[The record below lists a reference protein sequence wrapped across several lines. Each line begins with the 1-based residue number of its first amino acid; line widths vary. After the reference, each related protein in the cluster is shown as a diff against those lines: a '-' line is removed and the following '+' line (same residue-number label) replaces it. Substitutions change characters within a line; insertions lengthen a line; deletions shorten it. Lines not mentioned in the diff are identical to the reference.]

1 MADLDQRLAEIDA
14 LIADDPRAA
23 LAALDALD
31 GHQDDPEVL
40 LLRAHAQWS
49 IGATSDAE
57 ELLDA
62 LIADDPGFAD
72 AHYALARLAEELG
85 DEDAMRRHFLT
96 VLALDAAEERASAP
110 PPEQRARQHQQIAEV
125 AEEALARL
133 PAPLRDAPRQRR
145 HRRRGLP
152 AWRGSST
159 PTSPT
164 HASSGSSMGRS
175 ARRSAAVDFVA
186 TGPTRIYLYRWNIER
201 MCGSPEE
208 VEEQVQITVLHEI
221 GHYLGLDEDEVS
233 SLGLE

>member
-85 DEDAMRRHFLT
+85 DEEAMRRHFLT

-133 PAPLRDAPRQRR
+133 PAPLRDRLGNVAIVLED
-145 HRRRGLP
+145 LP
-152 AWRGSST
+152 AWE
-159 PTSPT
+159 
-164 HASSGSSMGRS
+164 
-175 ARRSAAVDFVA
+175 VVA
-186 TGPTRIYLYRWNIER
+186 TGFDPRALGMFEGPDEHGQRSGEIAVMASRIVLFCANLLATFPDPDELA
-201 MCGSPEE
+201 EE
-208 VEEQVQITVLHEI
+208 VEVTVLHEI
-221 GHYLGLDEDEVS
+221 GHYFGLDEDEVS